1 MPCIYYKVSTCL
13 LNDTGAWQRSQVPM
27 GGKWHILSVS
37 QFNVGL
43 PGPLSK
49 ESLGECLSHR
59 IVVFLELLTSL
70 VFITTHMIKI
80 QDTIDP
86 VNSGGDSERKE

>member
-1 MPCIYYKVSTCL
+1 M
-13 LNDTGAWQRSQVPM
+13 NHTGTWQRSQVPM
-27 GGKWHILSVS
+27 EGKRHILSVS

-43 PGPLSK
+43 AGPLSK
-49 ESLGECLSHR
+49 ESLGECLSHL

-80 QDTIDP
+80 QDPIDP
-86 VNSGGDSERKE
+86 VNSEGDSERKE